1 MTELLGIATMDSKGR
16 AAIPQHVRREL
27 GLNEGVQLRI
37 ERDSDGRIELV
48 PAELIPRDQ
57 LYFHSPEMH
66 ARIARAEQSFAD
78 GTSTRT
84 DGEAE
89 TQALL
94 DSLKAP

>member
-1 MTELLGIATMDSKGR
+1 
-16 AAIPQHVRREL
+16 
-27 GLNEGVQLRI
+27 
-37 ERDSDGRIELV
+37 
-48 PAELIPRDQ
+48 
-57 LYFHSPEMH
+57 MH